1 MKEIVLI
8 AGTIFEQAAKTANH
22 FRELGASVYELP
34 TAGDTDTR
42 DAVLKQIEKEGKL
55 DYLIIQ
61 AEYRSECTPILG
73 GLDYKEMLQL
83 YDKSVCDTFDL
94 VEASLP
100 LLAKGKKR
108 LGLITDASASVREV
122 TETEDFGYA
131 MAKAGL
137 HMIWKIYFNKL
148 HPEGYTF
155 RCFCPNPDGSG
166 ISTTEYMRMD
176 FSYDPGE
183 PFLHSEENRIM
194 LRDGWFREISW

>member
-8 AGTIFEQAAKTANH
+8 AGTTFEQAAKTANH
-22 FRELGASVYELP
+22 FRELGALVYELP
-34 TAGDTDTR
+34 TAGDIEAR
-42 DAVLKQIEKEGKL
+42 NAVLQQIEKEGKL

-61 AEYRSECTPILG
+61 AEYHSENPPVLG
-73 GLDYKEMLQL
+73 KLDYNEMLQL
-83 YDKSVCDTFDL
+83 YNKSVCDTFDL
-94 VEASLP
+94 VVAVLP

-108 LGLITDASASVREV
+108 MGLITDASVSVREV
-122 TETEDFGYA
+122 TENKDFGYA
-131 MAKAGL
+131 MATAGL
-137 HMIWKIYFNKL
+137 HMIWKIYYNKL

-166 ISTTEYMRMD
+166 ISTAEYMRMD
-176 FSYDPGE
+176 FSYDPKE